1 MSHRSLIAVAA
12 ASLALTAPAHSRTLD
27 QRLHDLPTSEWVFQA
42 LNVADAVTT
51 IDALN
56 HGARERNF
64 LLGRHPADA
73 AVIGK
78 TIAQGVVHAA
88 GTSFLQDHAPKAV
101 RLWEILSIGVKGGV
115 VVSNLTVRF

>member
-12 ASLALTAPAHSRTLD
+12 ASLALAAPAHSRTLD

-56 HGARERNF
+56 HGCVERNPF
-64 LLGRHPADA
+64 LGKHPSDGV
-73 AVIGK
+73 VIGQ
-78 TIAQGVVHAA
+78 TVAIGILHAA